1 MVDELEL
8 PSFGQKEKER
18 KLAGGVGAA
27 ATRKVKKVSHKTV
40 KACVMSPKG
49 REDATVQSAAT
60 TTTSQQAPTV
70 QRPTDEVASQKA
82 TSPAKSK
89 VYQKRAAK
97 KQNTATD
104 HILQA
109 TEQKKQATAE
119 SAKTENRAS
128 AESAKSENRATAE
141 SAKTKNRATGAT
153 FEATQQ
159 KTQATRVSMQAAT
172 AQESAAPPTQSTVA
186 TTVLEEA
193 TPEQEQAT
201 TQDSTDKPPVL
212 PNKQAYSAK
221 GKEISLD
228 DVRDINK
235 LLEKCVSPGSTPP
248 LARSNSAGTI
258 PVIRTS
264 VAINLPANKGACD
277 SGEEARLLQRSKS
290 GSAVWD
296 DYCPAPPSDLGID
309 EPAGITGEEGKAAE
323 DKGVVNAAANG
334 DIEWGIDWG
343 NMDFNEVVEGA
354 VKNAVG
360 QSAGHMSP
368 AGFSMPTEVAKTTAE
383 WESSCKGAA
392 SSSEEPVPEKR
403 ERRIQKAPP
412 SQRSPYVN
420 VEIRKDFTCNAETN
434 RVPQIINYRGYF
446 CTIKEL
452 AQSMRKAGWMKTHVF
467 ELGIEAIMYNRHVGS
482 KKIMMPVRFSTW
494 LQWLDLNVRELH
506 DRFRKSNRLDEQDM
520 VMIPVLENLDPEN
533 ANGAHHYWVLNI
545 NLRDKMFEVF
555 DSWRMLKKSKRLDDV
570 ARAIVAAVCVLWDKY
585 YPKQAKTMD
594 QFPLVDIDAPK
605 QAVS

>member
-1 MVDELEL
+1 MRKEPFEVQSGPVISAADVVRIGDTQYRQKQVIPETHDIPLFPMPAMPTEEKFSVMDLCPETMVDELEL

-49 REDATVQSAAT
+49 SEDAAVQSAAT
-60 TTTSQQAPTV
+60 TTTSQQAPTA
-70 QRPTDEVASQKA
+70 QRPTDEAASQKA

-119 SAKTENRAS
+119 SAKTENRA
-128 AESAKSENRATAE
+128 
-141 SAKTKNRATGAT
+141 TGAT

-172 AQESAAPPTQSTVA
+172 AQESAAPRTQSTEA
-186 TTVLEEA
+186 TAVLEEA

-201 TQDSTDKPPVL
+201 AQESTDKPPVL
-212 PNKQAYSAK
+212 PNKQACSAK
-221 GKEISLD
+221 GKEISFH

-264 VAINLPANKGACD
+264 AAINLPANKGACD

-296 DYCPAPPSDLGID
+296 DYCPAPPFDLGID

-323 DKGVVNAAANG
+323 DKGVANAPATG

-343 NMDFNEVVEGA
+343 NMDFDEVVEGA

-360 QSAGHMSP
+360 
-368 AGFSMPTEVAKTTAE
+368 
-383 WESSCKGAA
+383 
-392 SSSEEPVPEKR
+392 
-403 ERRIQKAPP
+403 
-412 SQRSPYVN
+412 
-420 VEIRKDFTCNAETN
+420 
-434 RVPQIINYRGYF
+434 
-446 CTIKEL
+446 
-452 AQSMRKAGWMKTHVF
+452 
-467 ELGIEAIMYNRHVGS
+467 
-482 KKIMMPVRFSTW
+482 
-494 LQWLDLNVRELH
+494 
-506 DRFRKSNRLDEQDM
+506 
-520 VMIPVLENLDPEN
+520 
-533 ANGAHHYWVLNI
+533 
-545 NLRDKMFEVF
+545 
-555 DSWRMLKKSKRLDDV
+555 
-570 ARAIVAAVCVLWDKY
+570 
-585 YPKQAKTMD
+585 
-594 QFPLVDIDAPK
+594 
-605 QAVS
+605 